1 MYVLYKNGVKQYPYT
16 LTDMVYANPN
26 TSFPT
31 PITDDVAAQFGVF
44 PVQEVTPPSYN
55 YATQNLSSDAVLQG
69 SSWVQVWTVTSA
81 SPDEIQ
87 QRRTGQ
93 EASVRAQRD
102 QLLHTNVDT
111 FNAMRWEALDDADK
125 QLWRN
130 YRQALLNVPQ
140 QAGFPWNVVWPE
152 LP

>member
-81 SPDEIQ
+81 SSDEIQ

-125 QLWRN
+125 QLWRT

>member
-1 MYVLYKNGVKQYPYT
+1 MNIKNVLKESIPQRQNEMAMYSIN
-16 LTDMVYANPN
+16 
-26 TSFPT
+26 
-31 PITDDVAAQFGVF
+31 ITNFTRAIELIDNS

-69 SSWVQVWTVTSA
+69 SSWVQVWTVSSA

-125 QLWRN
+125 QLWRT